1 MPPGHMFSVLAEA
14 DLRNFL
20 SLPASLLQ
28 TATAG
33 PGRHRMINELLCPGA
48 AKAREA
54 ALRPRPRGVQGERGS
69 QGLVV
74 TLERGTEGWCF
85 RTGWG
90 GGFGPAELW
99 TLNTECCFL
108 AHLRSRQESICRLR
122 SKGGLSWWPQLPGEL
137 QLGNWGEAF
146 PDPLL
151 PPGVRDPIRPSG
163 PFPSGKR
170 GDTVRPWCASLKSI

>member
-33 PGRHRMINELLCPGA
+33 PGRHRMINELLCPGT

-54 ALRPRPRGVQGERGS
+54 APRPRPSGVWGERGS
-69 QGLVV
+69 RELVV
-74 TLERGTEGWCF
+74 PPERGTEGWCL
-85 RTGWG
+85 RAGWG
-90 GGFGPAELW
+90 GEFGPAELW
-99 TLNTECCFL
+99 TLNAACCFL
-108 AHLRSRQESICRLR
+108 AHLRSRRESICRLR

-146 PDPLL
+146 PDPVL
-151 PPGVRDPIRPSG
+151 PSGVRDPIQPSG

-170 GDTVRPWCASLKSI
+170 GDTERPRASLKNI